1 MSKNY
6 TYKDYRNENSD
17 KKINNFNYIHMAYNF
32 NDIPDDLIFS
42 MIEIISPTFKIVD
55 NMLFIDDLFSQSKYD
70 EHLSSGISKEKT
82 QFWLNLVD
90 ISSVFDTLEYEDTI
104 TIAEKIA
111 HCWNLKIKAEN
122 MQALGKARILRDDP
136 ETEVLITVDQYSND

>member
-1 MSKNY
+1 MEFSINSFKNKETGEKLDHFGY
-6 TYKDYRNENSD
+6 VH
-17 KKINNFNYIHMAYNF
+17 IIYNHT
-32 NDIPDDLIFS
+32 NIPDDLIFS

-70 EHLSSGISKEKT
+70 EHLSSEISKEKT